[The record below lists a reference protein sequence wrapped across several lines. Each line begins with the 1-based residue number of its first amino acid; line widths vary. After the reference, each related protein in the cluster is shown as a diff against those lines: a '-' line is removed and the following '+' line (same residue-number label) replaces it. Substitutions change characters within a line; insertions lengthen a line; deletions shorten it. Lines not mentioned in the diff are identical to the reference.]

1 MEAIGIENQPEALR
15 SHLAVR
21 CAKAALFLSR
31 LKFPR
36 NRSTVST
43 TFTEHQV
50 SLSLSLSLS
59 LHYCELITLFQGREM
74 ELSRT
79 VEDLRRK
86 LVRERLKNRRV
97 KLCGVMELLLQ
108 MVLLLSLWTLC
119 LMLALKFL

>member
-36 NRSTVST
+36 NRSADST
-43 TFTEHQV
+43 TFTEH
-50 SLSLSLSLS
+50 
-59 LHYCELITLFQGREM
+59 QGREM